1 METTDVYGT
10 LTRIPLPPE
19 VVVEL
24 PDVEQGEVD
33 QSEEWCTVW
42 RGNVAERIRFHDY
55 ARIYQIPGLYEELFY
70 QRLGC
75 TSPQTVAGALASVM
89 ASEREHPSTLRALD
103 FGAGNGM
110 MGEALGRIG
119 VRSALAVD
127 LLPDAREACLRDRP
141 GVYDDYVVSDFTAL
155 DPASRRRIEAYRPNA
170 LTAVAALGFG
180 DIPSRAFAEAWSL
193 ISTPGWVAFN
203 IKASFLDARY
213 SYGFSLLI
221 RRLVGTGLLK
231 NATRTSYLHRRSL
244 SGEPLYY
251 VAIAGQKTGPI
262 PDYWLPRRDS

>member
-1 METTDVYGT
+1 MYGT
-10 LTRIPLPPE
+10 FTRTPLPAD

-24 PDVEQGEVD
+24 PKVDPGQVD
-33 QSEEWCTVW
+33 QSDEWCTVR
-42 RGNVAERIRFHDY
+42 RGNLAERIRFHDY
-55 ARIYQIPGLYEELFY
+55 GRIYQIPGLYEELFY

-75 TSPQTVAGALASVM
+75 TSPQTVAGVLGSVM
-89 ASEREHPSTLRALD
+89 ADAGQHPSTLRVLD

-119 VRSALAVD
+119 VRSAIAAD

-141 GVYDDYVVSDFTAL
+141 GVYDDYIVSDFTAL
-155 DPASRRRIEAYRPNA
+155 DPGSRRRIESFQPNA

-213 SYGFSLLI
+213 SYGFSLLL
-221 RRLVGTGLLK
+221 RRLAGTGLLK
-231 NATRTSYLHRRSL
+231 HMTRIDYLHRRSL